1 MASQATRRLR
11 HRWPT
16 PRHRPP
22 GGLRTGW
29 AASLAVIVTLIT
41 TLTAA
46 PGSAATGS
54 AAATPDL
61 SAARAQDGAR
71 VVSAVPVGP
80 DVVDLRISSPAMGAT
95 MPVRVILPPTWSRT
109 PHRVFPTLYLLQGA
123 SDDYTSW
130 TRETDVEELA
140 SHSDVIVAMPEG
152 GRAGFYTNW
161 WNYGRE
167 GGPDWETFHTV
178 ELPQIL
184 ERGYR
189 ADHRR
194 ALIGLSEGGL
204 GALDYAARH
213 PGEYL
218 FAGSFS
224 GVVDLDDP
232 SLRMGIVLTCVREGV
247 DPRRLWGDPVRNR
260 AVWDAHNPARM
271 VDRFRGVKVYL
282 SAATGLPGPLDP
294 SVRLDAGLLEA
305 PTFGPTAAFAGRLR
319 RAGVETTVHLYLA
332 GTHSWPYWQREL
344 HLAWPS
350 VLSALGAAS

>member
-11 HRWPT
+11 QRRPT
-16 PRHRPP
+16 PGHRPL
-22 GGLRTGW
+22 GGLRIGW
-29 AASLAVIVTLIT
+29 AAALAVILTLIT
-41 TLTAA
+41 TLTAT
-46 PGSAATGS
+46 PGNSATGS
-54 AAATPDL
+54 ATKIPDP
-61 SAARAQDGAR
+61 SGVRAQDGAR
-71 VVSAVPVGP
+71 VVSTVRVGP
-80 DVVDLRISSPAMGAT
+80 DVVDLRIASPAMGAT
-95 MPVRVILPPTWSRT
+95 MPVRVILPRTWSGT
-109 PHRVFPTLYLLQGA
+109 PHRTFPTLYLLQGA

-140 SHSDVIVAMPEG
+140 SQSDVIVAMPDG

-161 WNYGRE
+161 WNYGRK
-167 GGPDWETFHTV
+167 GGPNWETFHTV

-189 ADHRR
+189 ADGRR

-232 SLRMGIVLTCVREGV
+232 NLRMGIVLTCAREGV
-247 DPRRLWGDPVRNR
+247 DPGRLWGDPVRNR
-260 AVWDAHNPARM
+260 VLWDAHNPARM
-271 VDRFRGVKVYL
+271 VNRFRGVKVYL

-305 PTFGPTAAFAGRLR
+305 PTFAPTAAFADRLR
-319 RAGVETTVHLYLA
+319 RAGVDTTVHLYLT

-350 VLSALGAAS
+350 VLSALGADS